1 LFLNTNKLI
10 KNEQELIPVI
20 DPMRKDVHTILIID
34 DELEVCI
41 LVGNFL
47 TKKNKHTAH
56 STTLK
61 EGIEKFKELKPDLII
76 LDHNLPD
83 GYGINSIPLFK
94 ELDQSIK
101 VVIISAMSDLK
112 KQAIEKGADYFIEK
126 PISFS
131 ALNLILLNH

>member
-1 LFLNTNKLI
+1 MLFNITKSIEKRLESIPAADLMK
-10 KNEQELIPVI
+10 KN
-20 DPMRKDVHTILIID
+20 VHTILIID

-41 LVGNFL
+41 LVENFL
-47 TKKNKHTAH
+47 NKKNKQAAH

-61 EGIEKFKELKPDLII
+61 DGIEKFKKLKPDLLI